1 MAKGKKYAVGG
12 SDGFIALCTTLKEAE
27 DLAKRAAQNLYR
39 EHLKSPEASPRIVP
53 MFTWVLRLEG
63 IMMTLV
69 RVYGTDRGITSKMPG
84 TGKVFEMKPGDHG
97 LRLFKP

>member
-12 SDGFIALCTTLKEAE
+12 AEGFIALCTTRKEAE

-39 EHLKSPEASPRIVP
+39 ESLKNSGGSPKIVP
-53 MFTWVLRLEG
+53 MFTWVLQIEG
-63 IMMTLV
+63 VMMTLV
-69 RVYGTDRGITSKMPG
+69 RVYGTDRGITSKTPG
-84 TGKVFEMKPGDHG
+84 KTFKMKPGDHG

>member
-1 MAKGKKYAVGG
+1 MAKWKKYAVGG
-12 SDGFIALCTTLKEAE
+12 PDGFIALCTTRKEAE

-39 EHLKSPEASPRIVP
+39 ESLKSPGGSPRVVP

-63 IMMTLV
+63 VMMTLV
-69 RVYGTDRGITSKMPG
+69 RVYGTDRGITSKTPG
-84 TGKVFEMKPGDHG
+84 KIFKMKPGDHG